1 MRIKKTYKD
10 FIKES
15 NEYIDEKTIND
26 IFIDLIDMD
35 FTLSILDGPKNW
47 NSQSGSKWYIELRK
61 NTDSKYDYI
70 ENDYAYGVSN
80 LEPMKVDITKV
91 LDILQSAKE
100 TLNSMEYTIGYE
112 IEFNFNDQSQF
123 YVYCHIQHNDTIGQI
138 IESKKEIKSE
148 LKGNDYQM
156 VSGIIDILKK
166 VKDKENRMEIAKD
179 MISQFKRE
187 DIKFDYDKFLDSVK

>member
-1 MRIKKTYKD
+1 MKIKKTYNE

-15 NEYIDEKTIND
+15 QNMESEYIDEKTIKD

-35 FTLSILDGPKNW
+35 FTLNVIDKN
-47 NSQSGSKWYIELRK
+47 NFGRKWYIDLK
-61 NTDSKYDYI
+61 KSINSKYDYI

-123 YVYCHIQHNDTIGQI
+123 YVACHIQHNDTIDN
-138 IESKKEIKSE
+138 E
-148 LKGNDYQM
+148 D
-156 VSGIIDILKK
+156 D
-166 VKDKENRMEIAKD
+166 NRFDRD
-179 MISQFKRE
+179 MDVE
-187 DIKFDYDKFLDSVK
+187 DPDEFPRGMDEQ

>member
-1 MRIKKTYKD
+1 MKIKKTYNE

-15 NEYIDEKTIND
+15 QNMESEYIDEKTIKD

-35 FTLSILDGPKNW
+35 FTINVIDGPEKSKNASNW
-47 NSQSGSKWYIELRK
+47 SIKNGSKWYIDLK
-61 NTDSKYDYI
+61 KSINSKYDYI

-123 YVYCHIQHNDTIGQI
+123 YVACHIQHND
-138 IESKKEIKSE
+138 
-148 LKGNDYQM
+148 
-156 VSGIIDILKK
+156 IID
-166 VKDKENRMEIAKD
+166 DNDNNRFDRD
-179 MISQFKRE
+179 MDVE
-187 DIKFDYDKFLDSVK
+187 DPDEFPRGIDEY

>member
-1 MRIKKTYKD
+1 MRIKKTYTE

-35 FTLSILDGPKNW
+35 FTLEVV
-47 NSQSGSKWYIELRK
+47 NSNYGDKGAKYFIDLK
-61 NTDSKYDYI
+61 KTVDSKYDYI
-70 ENDYAYGVSN
+70 ENDFSYGVSN

-112 IEFNFNDQSQF
+112 IEFNFNDESQF
-123 YVYCHIQHNDTIGQI
+123 FISCHIQHNDTIGN
-138 IESKKEIKSE
+138 
-148 LKGNDYQM
+148 NDDNRFDRNM
-156 VSGIIDILKK
+156 DDGLADEDPRGID
-166 VKDKENRMEIAKD
+166 E
-179 MISQFKRE
+179 
-187 DIKFDYDKFLDSVK
+187 Y

>member
-1 MRIKKTYKD
+1 MKIKKTYTE

-35 FTLSILDGPKNW
+35 FTLEVV
-47 NSQSGSKWYIELRK
+47 NSNYGDKGAKYFIDLK
-61 NTDSKYDYI
+61 KTVDSKYDYI
-70 ENDYAYGVSN
+70 ENDFSYGVSN

-123 YVYCHIQHNDTIGQI
+123 FISCHIQHNDTIGN
-138 IESKKEIKSE
+138 
-148 LKGNDYQM
+148 NDDNRFDRNM
-156 VSGIIDILKK
+156 DDGLNDEDPRGID
-166 VKDKENRMEIAKD
+166 E
-179 MISQFKRE
+179 
-187 DIKFDYDKFLDSVK
+187 Y

>member
-1 MRIKKTYKD
+1 MKIKKTYTE

-35 FTLSILDGPKNW
+35 FTLEVV
-47 NSQSGSKWYIELRK
+47 NSNYGDKGAKYFIDLK
-61 NTDSKYDYI
+61 KTVDSKYDYI
-70 ENDYAYGVSN
+70 ENDFSYGVSN

-112 IEFNFNDQSQF
+112 IEFNFNDESQF
-123 YVYCHIQHNDTIGQI
+123 FISCHIQHNDTIGN
-138 IESKKEIKSE
+138 
-148 LKGNDYQM
+148 NDDNRFDRNM
-156 VSGIIDILKK
+156 DDGLADEEPRGID
-166 VKDKENRMEIAKD
+166 E
-179 MISQFKRE
+179 
-187 DIKFDYDKFLDSVK
+187 Y

>member
-1 MRIKKTYKD
+1 MKIKKTYTE

-35 FTLSILDGPKNW
+35 FTLEVV
-47 NSQSGSKWYIELRK
+47 NSNYGDKGAKYFIDLK
-61 NTDSKYDYI
+61 KTVDSKYDYI
-70 ENDYAYGVSN
+70 ENDFSYGVSN

-112 IEFNFNDQSQF
+112 IEFNFNDESQF
-123 YVYCHIQHNDTIGQI
+123 FISCHIQHNDTIGN
-138 IESKKEIKSE
+138 
-148 LKGNDYQM
+148 NDDNRFDRNM
-156 VSGIIDILKK
+156 DDGLNDEDPRGID
-166 VKDKENRMEIAKD
+166 E
-179 MISQFKRE
+179 
-187 DIKFDYDKFLDSVK
+187 Y

>member
-1 MRIKKTYKD
+1 MKIKKTYTE

-35 FTLSILDGPKNW
+35 FTLEVV
-47 NSQSGSKWYIELRK
+47 NSNYGDKGAKYFIDLK
-61 NTDSKYDYI
+61 KTVDSKYDYI
-70 ENDYAYGVSN
+70 ENDFSYGVSN

-123 YVYCHIQHNDTIGQI
+123 FISCHIQHNDTIGDKDDMVDNDRLH
-138 IESKKEIKSE
+138 EE
-148 LKGNDYQM
+148 LRGMGEY
-156 VSGIIDILKK
+156 
-166 VKDKENRMEIAKD
+166 
-179 MISQFKRE
+179 
-187 DIKFDYDKFLDSVK
+187 

>member
-1 MRIKKTYKD
+1 MKIKKTYTE

-35 FTLSILDGPKNW
+35 FTLEPIKSNYGDKGAKYFIDIKK
-47 NSQSGSKWYIELRK
+47 SV
-61 NTDSKYDYI
+61 DSKYDYI
-70 ENDYAYGVSN
+70 ENNFSYGVSN

-100 TLNSMEYTIGYE
+100 TLMSMEYTVGYE

-123 YVYCHIQHNDTIGQI
+123 FISCHIQHNDTIGDRDDRLGD
-138 IESKKEIKSE
+138 ERLHDEE
-148 LKGNDYQM
+148 PRGNDEY
-156 VSGIIDILKK
+156 
-166 VKDKENRMEIAKD
+166 
-179 MISQFKRE
+179 
-187 DIKFDYDKFLDSVK
+187 

>member
-1 MRIKKTYKD
+1 MRIKKTYTE

-35 FTLSILDGPKNW
+35 FTLEVV
-47 NSQSGSKWYIELRK
+47 NSNYGDKGAKYFIDLK
-61 NTDSKYDYI
+61 KTVDSKYDYI
-70 ENDYAYGVSN
+70 ENDFSYGVSN

-112 IEFNFNDQSQF
+112 IEFNFNDESQF
-123 YVYCHIQHNDTIGQI
+123 FISCHIQHNDTIGN
-138 IESKKEIKSE
+138 
-148 LKGNDYQM
+148 NDDNRFDRNM
-156 VSGIIDILKK
+156 DDGLNDEDPRGID
-166 VKDKENRMEIAKD
+166 E
-179 MISQFKRE
+179 
-187 DIKFDYDKFLDSVK
+187 Y

>member
-1 MRIKKTYKD
+1 MKIKKTYTE

-35 FTLSILDGPKNW
+35 FTLEVV
-47 NSQSGSKWYIELRK
+47 NSNYGDKGAKYFIDLK
-61 NTDSKYDYI
+61 KTVDSKYDYI
-70 ENDYAYGVSN
+70 ENDFSYGVSN

-112 IEFNFNDQSQF
+112 IEFNFNDESQF
-123 YVYCHIQHNDTIGQI
+123 FISCHIQHNDTIGN
-138 IESKKEIKSE
+138 
-148 LKGNDYQM
+148 NDDNRFDRNM
-156 VSGIIDILKK
+156 DDGLADEDPRGID
-166 VKDKENRMEIAKD
+166 E
-179 MISQFKRE
+179 
-187 DIKFDYDKFLDSVK
+187 Y

>member
-1 MRIKKTYKD
+1 MKIKKTYTE

-35 FTLSILDGPKNW
+35 FTLEVV
-47 NSQSGSKWYIELRK
+47 NSNYGDKGAKYFIDLK
-61 NTDSKYDYI
+61 KTVDSKYDYI
-70 ENDYAYGVSN
+70 ENDFSYGVSN
-80 LEPMKVDITKV
+80 LEPMKLDITKV

-123 YVYCHIQHNDTIGQI
+123 FISCHIQHNDTIGN
-138 IESKKEIKSE
+138 
-148 LKGNDYQM
+148 ND
-156 VSGIIDILKK
+156 D
-166 VKDKENRMEIAKD
+166 NR
-179 MISQFKRE
+179 
-187 DIKFDYDKFLDSVK
+187 FDRNMDDGLND